1 VFSVFFDVVLAWN
14 SGTAITLHLRYGVLM
29 KHVSH
34 YFTTVR
40 RMEMQF
46 SPLSR
51 VEVMYVVSSVS
62 LISVIVPRPSS
73 VI

>member
-1 VFSVFFDVVLAWN
+1 
-14 SGTAITLHLRYGVLM
+14 
-29 KHVSH
+29 
-34 YFTTVR
+34 
-40 RMEMQF
+40 MEREKMPEAGQKGIEKKQF

-51 VEVMYVVSSVS
+51 VEVMYVVRSVS